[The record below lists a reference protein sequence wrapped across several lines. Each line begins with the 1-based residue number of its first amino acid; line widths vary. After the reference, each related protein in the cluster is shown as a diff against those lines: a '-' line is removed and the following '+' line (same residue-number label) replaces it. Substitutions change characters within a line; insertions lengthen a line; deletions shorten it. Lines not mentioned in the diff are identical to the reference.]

1 MTIRETIQDALE
13 EDRLIVGTRESIKH
27 ADELSQVILARNAP
41 QSLRE
46 DVADAADSNGVDVT
60 EFEGDNREL
69 GAVCRKPFAAST
81 VGIKE

>member
-1 MTIRETIQDALE
+1 MTIREQIQDALE

-27 ADELSQVILARNAP
+27 ADELGQVVLARNAP
-41 QSLRE
+41 QSLRS
-46 DVADAADSNGVDVT
+46 DVADTADENGVEVI
-60 EFEGDNREL
+60 EFDGTNTEL